1 MPDQLTDILN
11 SADAAEALAKVAAV
25 AVHVRTKQAIPAW
38 AKSVGDTVSDYAGK
52 GVDYAKQVGES
63 APDWAKSL
71 GGTVADTAKQVWD
84 NPHGRTALV
93 GGGLSAAAGGLAS
106 LTDPR
111 KRKRWLSNTLGAGL
125 AGAAGAGALSYG
137 YQQGLG
143 RDLGT
148 DVVNLPETVKNI
160 FTTEE
165 NKTGKP
171 PIGATL
177 DPSQRAPVGSKIQSG
192 YNTLDTLGGTS
203 ASARSPSGASP

>member
-125 AGAAGAGALSYG
+125 AEAAEPPVTAPGQSRFDEARETVRYEAQTATDATQGMHLSYDA
-137 YQQGLG
+137 LK
-143 RDLGT
+143 RDLSGLMSDLT
-148 DVVNLPETVKNI
+148 DFKQT
-160 FTTEE
+160 
-165 NKTGKP
+165 
-171 PIGATL
+171 
-177 DPSQRAPVGSKIQSG
+177 RAGLESRLQ
-192 YNTLDTLGGTS
+192 T
-203 ASARSPSGASP
+203 